1 MDPGDRKQNR
11 ELPIFAT
18 SEATYAI
25 SPIDA
30 IGARENLS
38 ETLKNVGL
46 TPKEKFSIRVI
57 NSAHSPLKDA
67 SVKLTLV
74 LENHGSY
81 TVEGNTD
88 KHGEA
93 NFTVPEAEQA
103 SVSVEKDGFKTNG
116 NEKIPISTPP
126 YEHTLTLELEGTSA
140 GNAVSAQ
147 TSDMTSNSRRNA
159 LTLGATVIGG
169 VALGKFLFGSSS
181 PDESGQT
188 DPDRGTEKA
197 SMEESIPTL
206 AEDWNLDTGT
216 GAAIQSIESTDDHI
230 YISTNVGSV
239 TAVSFDGTEQWNA
252 DLQAESTEPLIILQD
267 KVIVTANSKIRA
279 IDIDTGDT
287 LWEFSD
293 IPSNEE
299 PMVAADERS
308 VTFIDEI
315 SDNYVM
321 ISIDPSTGEEIWRR
335 DMEENS
341 SRPTLTN
348 RAILSPIEGILRVY
362 NREGKR
368 TGSIEYP
375 TDLEHRESDSPGH
388 LNIKN
393 NRGYLTAVTYRY
405 GVNNRND
412 IRIHAFDIDAETHLW
427 REEVSGVGDSNELAP
442 PNLTGDF
449 LLYSFEHYVSRV
461 DNSGVRQWESR
472 IDGSVTSMPVF
483 ENDTVYVGISQ
494 NEGYLIQG
502 LDAAGGKTTSETS
515 LEQSPVN
522 YSIADSSL
530 LVGTDGG
537 EIKKFDTS
545 L

>member
-1 MDPGDRKQNR
+1 M
-11 ELPIFAT
+11 
-18 SEATYAI
+18 
-25 SPIDA
+25 
-30 IGARENLS
+30 
-38 ETLKNVGL
+38 
-46 TPKEKFSIRVI
+46 
-57 NSAHSPLKDA
+57 
-67 SVKLTLV
+67 
-74 LENHGSY
+74 
-81 TVEGNTD
+81 
-88 KHGEA
+88 
-93 NFTVPEAEQA
+93 
-103 SVSVEKDGFKTNG
+103 
-116 NEKIPISTPP
+116 
-126 YEHTLTLELEGTSA
+126 
-140 GNAVSAQ
+140 
-147 TSDMTSNSRRNA
+147 
-159 LTLGATVIGG
+159 
-169 VALGKFLFGSSS
+169 
-181 PDESGQT
+181 
-188 DPDRGTEKA
+188 
-197 SMEESIPTL
+197 
-206 AEDWNLDTGT
+206 
-216 GAAIQSIESTDDHI
+216 
-230 YISTNVGSV
+230 
-239 TAVSFDGTEQWNA
+239 
-252 DLQAESTEPLIILQD
+252 
-267 KVIVTANSKIRA
+267 TANSKIRA

>member
-1 MDPGDRKQNR
+1 
-11 ELPIFAT
+11 
-18 SEATYAI
+18 
-25 SPIDA
+25 
-30 IGARENLS
+30 
-38 ETLKNVGL
+38 
-46 TPKEKFSIRVI
+46 
-57 NSAHSPLKDA
+57 
-67 SVKLTLV
+67 
-74 LENHGSY
+74 
-81 TVEGNTD
+81 
-88 KHGEA
+88 
-93 NFTVPEAEQA
+93 
-103 SVSVEKDGFKTNG
+103 
-116 NEKIPISTPP
+116 
-126 YEHTLTLELEGTSA
+126 
-140 GNAVSAQ
+140 
-147 TSDMTSNSRRNA
+147 
-159 LTLGATVIGG
+159 
-169 VALGKFLFGSSS
+169 
-181 PDESGQT
+181 
-188 DPDRGTEKA
+188 
-197 SMEESIPTL
+197 
-206 AEDWNLDTGT
+206 
-216 GAAIQSIESTDDHI
+216 
-230 YISTNVGSV
+230 
-239 TAVSFDGTEQWNA
+239 
-252 DLQAESTEPLIILQD
+252 
-267 KVIVTANSKIRA
+267 VTANSKIRA

-442 PNLTGDF
+442 PNLTGTF
-449 LLYSFEHYVSRV
+449 FYIVS
-461 DNSGVRQWESR
+461 N
-472 IDGSVTSMPVF
+472 ITSV
-483 ENDTVYVGISQ
+483 E
-494 NEGYLIQG
+494 
-502 LDAAGGKTTSETS
+502 
-515 LEQSPVN
+515 
-522 YSIADSSL
+522 
-530 LVGTDGG
+530 
-537 EIKKFDTS
+537 
-545 L
+545 